1 VYERTK
7 VGKGFTS
14 PLPAVAQD
22 ARMTKRR
29 SAARIA
35 LGVVALFVLIQ
46 FIPYGHSHANPRV
59 TRAVKWDSP
68 RTQQLFQGAC
78 QDCHSNLSHWRWYD
92 KFAPGSWLVQND
104 IQGGRDNLNFSE
116 WDKPQPD
123 VGEVI
128 AAIESG
134 SMPPIQYKVAHAA
147 ARLSKTERARLEAGI
162 RATYSADPP
171 GGG

>member
-1 VYERTK
+1 
-7 VGKGFTS
+7 
-14 PLPAVAQD
+14 
-22 ARMTKRR
+22 MTKRQLAVR
-29 SAARIA
+29 GAIG
-35 LGVVALFVLIQ
+35 LVVLLVLIQ
-46 FIPYGHSHANPRV
+46 FVPYGHSHSNPRV

-68 RTQQLFQGAC
+68 QTQRLFAGAC

-116 WDKPQPD
+116 WDKSQPD

-128 AAIESG
+128 AAIENG

-147 ARLSKTERARLEAGI
+147 ARLSSSERARLAQDI
-162 RATYSADPP
+162 KATYAADPP
-171 GGG
+171 GRG